1 MIRYPLLRGIS
12 RYLSI
17 ECPTVTSTLGDSQA
31 KTPGAGECVSGEWD
45 YRFVYCVCKHWSN
58 KYIHYIFSS
67 VSINRCLL
75 QIISFRGSC
84 SVHYYGRLCL
94 ELGWRGGGT
103 EVKLET

>member
-1 MIRYPLLRGIS
+1 MPHRHQH
-12 RYLSI
+12 
-17 ECPTVTSTLGDSQA
+17 TLGDSQA

-67 VSINRCLL
+67 VSI
-75 QIISFRGSC
+75 IPDASFRLNLLEVVAVCIITAGC
-84 SVHYYGRLCL
+84 VWRL
-94 ELGWRGGGT
+94 ELGWSGGGT